1 MDGKRSRGALLE
13 FIDYLSKKGLMNKA
27 TANAR
32 KAAANTVLSILDENE
47 AEDVTVIDIDQLFV
61 RYANLA
67 GSKYK
72 PESLNVYKGRLRAA
86 IEDFKN
92 YQSNPMTFRP
102 SVQSNGRKPTERP
115 RASGQGEPAVPYQ
128 SVPRPTVSASG
139 PPPAS
144 VSILPVPIRPELVVQ
159 IQGLPYDLTPAEA
172 NKIANVIRAMAS
184 TE

>member
-1 MDGKRSRGALLE
+1 MDGKRSREALIE
-13 FIDYLSKKGLMNKA
+13 FLDYLARKGLMNKA
-27 TANAR
+27 TASAR
-32 KAAANTVLSILDENE
+32 KAAANTVLGILDEQE
-47 AEDVTVIDIDQLFV
+47 AEDVTVIDVDQLFI

-72 PESLNVYKGRLRAA
+72 PESLGVYRGRLKAA

-92 YQSNPMTFRP
+92 YQSNPMSFRP
-102 SVQSNGRKPTERP
+102 SVQSNGRKTADRS
-115 RASGQGEPAVPYQ
+115 RTSGQNDSATPEKPVVRSMS
-128 SVPRPTVSASG
+128 SVTVA
-139 PPPAS
+139 PPAS
-144 VSILPVPIRPELVVQ
+144 VSILPIPIRQDLVVQ

>member
-1 MDGKRSRGALLE
+1 MDGKRSREALLE
-13 FIDYLSKKGLMNKA
+13 FLDYLAKKGLMNKA
-27 TANAR
+27 TASAR
-32 KAAANTVLSILDENE
+32 KAAANSVLSILDGNE
-47 AEDVTVIDIDQLFV
+47 AEDVTIIDIDQLFV

-72 PESLNVYKGRLRAA
+72 PESLNVYRGRLKAA

-92 YQSNPMTFRP
+92 YQNNPMTFRP
-102 SVQSNGRKPTERP
+102 SVQSSGRKVTERP
-115 RASGQGEPAVPYQ
+115 RVGQGEIDAADR
-128 SVPRPTVSASG
+128 SVSRPIASVSS

-144 VSILPVPIRPELVVQ
+144 VSILPIPIRPELVVQ

>member
-1 MDGKRSRGALLE
+1 MDGKRSREALLE
-13 FIDYLSKKGLMNKA
+13 FLDYLAKKGLMNKA

-32 KAAANTVLSILDENE
+32 KAAANTVLSILDSNE
-47 AEDVTVIDIDQLFV
+47 AEDVTIIDIDQLFA

-72 PESLNVYKGRLRAA
+72 PESLNVYRGRLKAA

-92 YQSNPMTFRP
+92 YQNNPMAFRP
-102 SVQSNGRKPTERP
+102 SIQSNGRKVTERS
-115 RASGQGEPAVPYQ
+115 RVGQGETAADR
-128 SVPRPTVSASG
+128 SISRPTASVSS

-144 VSILPVPIRPELVVQ
+144 VSILPIPIRPELVVH